1 MDVDIDKNLN
11 HWNEPYPENLHDLLV
26 YADKLTNEIFEK
38 LNSDKCKKINEL
50 YFLSN
55 NKIKRDITKFN
66 ELGYT
71 PNSYL
76 KSNSKSTEDNEFKG
90 LYVFGEEVDGKVTPV
105 YIGISRTIFRRLKQH
120 AWGKKHNECT
130 LAYLKTRERGIIE
143 NIEIGRSTVTNED
156 MLPAKEII
164 QNYKVVLVPEK
175 NDYDLYFLEVALA
188 GIFSTKWNS
197 FKTH

>member
-1 MDVDIDKNLN
+1 MDVDIDKIMN
-11 HWNEPYPENLHDLLV
+11 HWKETYPENLHDLLGN
-26 YADKLTNEIFEK
+26 ADKLALEILDK

-55 NKIKRDITKFN
+55 NQIKRDIAKFN

-76 KSNSKSTEDNEFKG
+76 KSNNKSTEDNEFKG
-90 LYVFGEEVDGKVTPV
+90 LYIFGEEVNCKIIPV
-105 YIGISRTIFRRLKQH
+105 YIGISRTVFRRLKQH

-130 LAYLKTRERGIIE
+130 LAYLKTKEKGKNE

-188 GIFSTKWNS
+188 GKFKTKWNS
-197 FKTH
+197 FRTH

>member
-1 MDVDIDKNLN
+1 MDVDINKIMNK
-11 HWNEPYPENLHDLLV
+11 WNESYPENLHDLLCH
-26 YADKLTNEIFEK
+26 ADKLAIDILEK
-38 LNSDKCKKINEL
+38 LNSDKCKRIQEL

-55 NKIKRDITKFN
+55 NKIKRDVAKFN

-76 KSNSKSTEDNEFKG
+76 KSNRKRTEDNEFKG
-90 LYVFGEEVDGKVTPV
+90 LYIFGEEVNGKIIPV

-120 AWGKKHNECT
+120 AWGKKHNECS
-130 LAYLKTRERGIIE
+130 LAYLKTREKGISE
-143 NIEIGRSTVTNED
+143 NIKIGRSTVTNED

-197 FKTH
+197 FRTH